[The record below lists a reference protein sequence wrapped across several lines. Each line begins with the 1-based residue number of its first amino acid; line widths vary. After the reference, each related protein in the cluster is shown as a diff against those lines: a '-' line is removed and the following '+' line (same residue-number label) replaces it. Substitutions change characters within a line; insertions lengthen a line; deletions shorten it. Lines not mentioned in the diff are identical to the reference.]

1 MAGIVR
7 AARIPTCS
15 SRFPAVGLSLAGTSS
30 GQHTVSG
37 RAGRAEL
44 TAAEAGSPRA
54 RPSAH
59 ASVTPDGAPRGGG
72 ERPRLTALCVS
83 DRGRSVAF
91 SATVGWG

>member
-37 RAGRAEL
+37 RAGPAGL
-44 TAAEAGSPRA
+44 TAAEAGQP
-54 RPSAH
+54 PGMPLSACLRD
-59 ASVTPDGAPRGGG
+59 SRWGAAG
-72 ERPRLTALCVS
+72 
-83 DRGRSVAF
+83 RGRAAPSDC
-91 SATVGWG
+91 TLCE